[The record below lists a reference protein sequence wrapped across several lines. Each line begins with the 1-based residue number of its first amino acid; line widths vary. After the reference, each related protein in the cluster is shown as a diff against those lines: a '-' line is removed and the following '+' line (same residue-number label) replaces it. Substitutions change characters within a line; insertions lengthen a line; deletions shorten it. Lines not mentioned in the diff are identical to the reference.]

1 MSVTVYRPGDEQAV
15 RSLPDRI
22 FTILSPE
29 FSTSSGIIYTGVPAS
44 APWFSA
50 NAAVAYPFRM
60 SYPVIAKQLC
70 ICHGSAAGGN
80 FDIGL
85 FDGTTFALLTSS
97 GSTGAVNNNSW
108 QFVDVADVTLLPQK
122 VYYLAASRDNTTAN
136 RQRIFTNL
144 GAGTGQTLAGT
155 LSGASQFP
163 LPDPLVVGAAATS
176 SAQAVGMAC
185 KVPY

>member
-1 MSVTVYRPGDEQAV
+1 MRKFPGTDESV

-29 FSTSSGIIYTGVPAS
+29 FSTSSCVVYTGIPSS

-60 SYPVIAKQLC
+60 SYPVVATQLC

-80 FDIGL
+80 FDLGL
-85 FDGTTFALLTSS
+85 YDASFARLAST
-97 GSTGAVNNNSW
+97 GSTGSTGNNSW
-108 QFVDVADVTLLPQK
+108 QFADITDVPLKPGV
-122 VYYLAASRDNTTAN
+122 VYYLAAARDNITAN

-144 GAGTGQTLAGT
+144 GAGSPQTLAGT
-155 LSGASQFP
+155 LSGASQFA

-176 SAQAVGMAC
+176 SAQAIGMAC
-185 KVPY
+185 KVPF